1 MRIGKFLQRAA
12 VLALATSLLLA
23 GCQNETPV
31 PASSEEEGLLVG
43 FSMAT
48 LKEDRWLRD
57 RDIFS
62 AKAKQEGINVLISNA
77 NNDAE
82 RQYEQVVDM
91 VGKSRLKPKR
101 GCRIGGGKPLF
112 RLPRTY
118 FGKKG
123 TRSMQWS
130 LQTIHSLGRQSML
143 FPMRG

>member
-23 GCQNETPV
+23 GCQNEAPV

-62 AKAKQEGINVLISNA
+62 AKAKQEGINVLIS
-77 NNDAE
+77 
-82 RQYEQVVDM
+82 M
-91 VGKSRLKPKR
+91 P
-101 GCRIGGGKPLF
+101 I
-112 RLPRTY
+112 T
-118 FGKKG
+118 
-123 TRSMQWS
+123 TRSGSMSRWWTWWS
-130 LQTIHSLGRQSML
+130 
-143 FPMRG
+143 RG